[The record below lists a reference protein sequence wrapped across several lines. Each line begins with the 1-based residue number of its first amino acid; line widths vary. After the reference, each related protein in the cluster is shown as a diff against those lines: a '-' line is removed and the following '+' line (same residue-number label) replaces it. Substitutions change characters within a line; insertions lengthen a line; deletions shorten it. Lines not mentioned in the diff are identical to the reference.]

1 MDVRSEVSI
10 GDEGPELEETA
21 ENVEYHKWLT
31 VKQLP
36 LARVTLLY
44 RAVLVNMYLVYYVLG
59 ICRM

>member
-1 MDVRSEVSI
+1 VDVRSEVSI

-36 LARVTLLY
+36 LARVTFIIPCG
-44 RAVLVNMYLVYYVLG
+44 VG
-59 ICRM
+59 